1 MKYLRCPKCKILE
14 EFFKCNIRE
23 KSTLAIY
30 NELNPRIRQ
39 SDGLHIYPMYCF
51 ICKSVTEWAMDPL
64 NSSTKAFKG
73 VEYFKTKKATNK
85 DIRNIIVILKNS
97 KGDPTKNRLNVVIDL
112 SLLDSNDNLII
123 SKQFSE
129 SFEYN
134 IDDNKFNLKQYE
146 KNIKFNLIEDITQQI
161 LVFLANV

>member
-1 MKYLRCPKCKILE
+1 MKKIFLILIILFLNGCGYTPLYSSKDSNYKVISLNKNVNNSLTNYVQNSIKVISNE
-14 EFFKCNIRE
+14 NAE
-23 KSTLAIY
+23 KSLNISFEY
-30 NELNPRIRQ
+30 NE
-39 SDGLHIYPMYCF
+39 
-51 ICKSVTEWAMDPL
+51 
-64 NSSTKAFKG
+64 
-73 VEYFKTKKATNK
+73 
-85 DIRNIIVILKNS
+85 NISVILKNS
-97 KGDPTKNRLNVVIDL
+97 KGDPTKNRLNIVIDL
-112 SLLDSNDNLII
+112 SLVDSNDNLIA

>member
-1 MKYLRCPKCKILE
+1 MKKIFLILIILFLNGCGYTPLYSSKDSNYKVISLNKNVNNSLTNYVQNSIKVISNE
-14 EFFKCNIRE
+14 NAE
-23 KSTLAIY
+23 KSLNISFEY
-30 NELNPRIRQ
+30 NE
-39 SDGLHIYPMYCF
+39 
-51 ICKSVTEWAMDPL
+51 
-64 NSSTKAFKG
+64 
-73 VEYFKTKKATNK
+73 
-85 DIRNIIVILKNS
+85 NISVILKNS

-112 SLLDSNDNLII
+112 SLLDSNDNLIT

>member
-1 MKYLRCPKCKILE
+1 MKKIFLISIILFLNGCGYTPLYSSKDSNYKVIGLKKNVNNNLTNYVQNSIE
-14 EFFKCNIRE
+14 VISNENAE
-23 KSTLAIY
+23 KSFNINFEY
-30 NELNPRIRQ
+30 NE
-39 SDGLHIYPMYCF
+39 
-51 ICKSVTEWAMDPL
+51 
-64 NSSTKAFKG
+64 
-73 VEYFKTKKATNK
+73 
-85 DIRNIIVILKNS
+85 NISVILKNS

-112 SLLDSNDNLII
+112 YLLDSNDNLIT
-123 SKQFSE
+123 SRQFSE

>member
-1 MKYLRCPKCKILE
+1 MKKIYLILIILFLNSCGYTPLYSSKDSNYKVINLNKNVNNSLTNYVQNSIE
-14 EFFKCNIRE
+14 VISNENAE
-23 KSTLAIY
+23 KSLNISFEY
-30 NELNPRIRQ
+30 NE
-39 SDGLHIYPMYCF
+39 
-51 ICKSVTEWAMDPL
+51 
-64 NSSTKAFKG
+64 
-73 VEYFKTKKATNK
+73 
-85 DIRNIIVILKNS
+85 NISVILKNS
-97 KGDPTKNRLNVVIDL
+97 KGNPTKNRLNVVIDL
-112 SLLDSNDNLII
+112 SLLDSNDNLIT

>member
-1 MKYLRCPKCKILE
+1 MKKIFLILIILFLNGCGYTPLYSSKDSNYKVISLKKNVNNSLTNYVQNSIE
-14 EFFKCNIRE
+14 VISNENAKKSLNI
-23 KSTLAIY
+23 SFDY
-30 NELNPRIRQ
+30 NE
-39 SDGLHIYPMYCF
+39 
-51 ICKSVTEWAMDPL
+51 
-64 NSSTKAFKG
+64 
-73 VEYFKTKKATNK
+73 
-85 DIRNIIVILKNS
+85 NISVILKNS

-112 SLLDSNDNLII
+112 SLLDSNDNLIA